1 MEYSPSAAI
10 GQAGYWGNKYGSP
23 DISNQ
28 FQIWNWKSKNGRY
41 SGNLGGKYYYPITNK
56 DTGDIAIV
64 RVNPT
69 GDDYSIGTIRKR
81 DGDFISYNA
90 SRDENYYFN
99 LPENA
104 DRVKKQAL
112 FTATKEYNAA
122 SNGQKPT
129 QTPQQLLY
137 NNTRGNAN
145 VAPVDDA
152 ARIAGGLSG
161 VADSVAAAMGTIG
174 QSGNIAG
181 LGGGGRSGGSGN
193 YLAVPAGIEGNGQD
207 YIEIVALKSIKGGGV
222 GTGGAIQRRSNRPG
236 GGMGNRSDG
245 PRIILPIPGGI
256 NDSNGVDW
264 GDGRMN
270 AVDAVKAQLALGA
283 IEGGGTGFSE
293 AGGAIVS
300 NLQKKENQA
309 DLKKSL
315 EGLIAGAVSGN
326 AQQLMQRNTGEVM
339 NPNLELLFNGPTLRT
354 FTFNFKLSPRNA
366 AESQTI
372 VKIINWFKM
381 KMAVKV
387 SGSQLFLK
395 SPNTWKVTY
404 KHRGRDHKYLNKFK
418 ECAMTNCAVQYT
430 DGGNY
435 STYEDGAMTSYG
447 LGLTFREMEPIFQG
461 DYTASNEIGF

>member
-1 MEYSPSAAI
+1 
-10 GQAGYWGNKYGSP
+10 
-23 DISNQ
+23 
-28 FQIWNWKSKNGRY
+28 
-41 SGNLGGKYYYPITNK
+41 
-56 DTGDIAIV
+56 
-64 RVNPT
+64 
-69 GDDYSIGTIRKR
+69 
-81 DGDFISYNA
+81 
-90 SRDENYYFN
+90 
-99 LPENA
+99 
-104 DRVKKQAL
+104 
-112 FTATKEYNAA
+112 
-122 SNGQKPT
+122 
-129 QTPQQLLY
+129 
-137 NNTRGNAN
+137 
-145 VAPVDDA
+145 
-152 ARIAGGLSG
+152 
-161 VADSVAAAMGTIG
+161 MGTVG
-174 QSGNIAG
+174 RSGNIAG
-181 LGGGGRSGGSGN
+181 GGSGGSGGSGS

-222 GTGGAIQRRSNRPG
+222 GTGGAIQRRSTR
-236 GGMGNRSDG
+236 GGMGNRSEG

-264 GDGRMN
+264 GDGRMT
-270 AVDAVKAQLALGA
+270 AVDAMKAQLALGA

-293 AGGAIVS
+293 AGGEIVS
-300 NLQKKENQA
+300 NLQKNK
-309 DLKKSL
+309 DDIKKSL

-366 AESQTI
+366 AESQNI

-461 DYTASNEIGF
+461 DYAASNEIGF